1 MSFSN
6 VQNLGEGDPRSCR
19 AGAVWLV
26 SILLVAVLGCGAQEE
41 AATESTSPSPPAHE
55 ASLQTSQTPTMLE
68 ILDDLAPL
76 PTHWIAQEPVGV
88 SSGPVSAEML
98 RAPFEQTDRWLHYA
112 GTTEGHAT
120 VRSRA

>member
-55 ASLQTSQTPTMLE
+55 A
-68 ILDDLAPL
+68 PL